1 MRQIHHCPSNH
12 RAIHHL
18 VPQLRLAALVI
29 ALASGLFGCAS
40 TPSSQSGVPALTLPT
55 SIASGSSARQQLEQI
70 DYMQWWKSWQ
80 DPVLDQLLQEASA
93 NNQDLIL
100 AAARIE
106 EARATMAGAHSNRF
120 PVVDAN
126 GAATR
131 TRSSENAGKL
141 GSGANP
147 ISRNYQLGM
156 SASYEIDFWGKYSQA
171 DNAAKARLLAQQAN
185 RGVVQSSLMANVA
198 QTYVTLRAQDA
209 QVQLASATLTTRQDN
224 LRLQQKRLAAGSI
237 GQLDFHLA
245 ESETAASEIAVA
257 QAKQALSISEAA
269 LAQLLGRSP
278 AQIMQPV
285 IERGSEIGKLYQQ
298 LRLPGQLPSDLL
310 ARRPDILAAEQALL
324 AAQADVGQARAS
336 YFPSI
341 RLSSGLG
348 YESRVFQD
356 LFNPASLLWNLGA
369 SLSQPVFRAGAIGAV
384 VSGAE
389 ARRAQANAQ
398 YVQSV
403 QGAFR
408 EVHDALSNSNAGA
421 QVVAAGQRRVAAL
434 QESLR
439 LAQLRYNNGYSSYL
453 EVLSAQRDLFAAQS
467 AVIENQ
473 RAHLAAL
480 VAVFKAVGGGWR
492 AQ

>member
-1 MRQIHHCPSNH
+1 
-12 RAIHHL
+12 
-18 VPQLRLAALVI
+18 
-29 ALASGLFGCAS
+29 
-40 TPSSQSGVPALTLPT
+40 
-55 SIASGSSARQQLEQI
+55 
-70 DYMQWWKSWQ
+70 
-80 DPVLDQLLQEASA
+80 
-93 NNQDLIL
+93 
-100 AAARIE
+100 
-106 EARATMAGAHSNRF
+106 
-120 PVVDAN
+120 
-126 GAATR
+126 
-131 TRSSENAGKL
+131 
-141 GSGANP
+141 
-147 ISRNYQLGM
+147 
-156 SASYEIDFWGKYSQA
+156 
-171 DNAAKARLLAQQAN
+171 
-185 RGVVQSSLMANVA
+185 
-198 QTYVTLRAQDA
+198 
-209 QVQLASATLTTRQDN
+209 
-224 LRLQQKRLAAGSI
+224 
-237 GQLDFHLA
+237 
-245 ESETAASEIAVA
+245 
-257 QAKQALSISEAA
+257 
-269 LAQLLGRSP
+269 
-278 AQIMQPV
+278 
-285 IERGSEIGKLYQQ
+285 
-298 LRLPGQLPSDLL
+298 
-310 ARRPDILAAEQALL
+310 
-324 AAQADVGQARAS
+324 
-336 YFPSI
+336 
-341 RLSSGLG
+341 LG